1 MPLHV
6 ETSRFEKS
14 RVTRHTLSLYI
25 SVQRS
30 ASRAIFAEGNEREKE
45 RGARISVG
53 GYRFLLPFSSR
64 LPSSFLFPPRANLTV
79 LFRGKMTPRSA
90 GDDGE
95 KWQVG
100 RYHRW
105 KRGNVHYSVG
115 VERFYRFH
123 IAAASLRGIY
133 RLSFFPTFVGII
145 GNISRGRKS
154 YRDTR
159 SIANNTSRPIHE
171 LRQRS

>member
-1 MPLHV
+1 
-6 ETSRFEKS
+6 
-14 RVTRHTLSLYI
+14 
-25 SVQRS
+25 
-30 ASRAIFAEGNEREKE
+30 
-45 RGARISVG
+45 
-53 GYRFLLPFSSR
+53 
-64 LPSSFLFPPRANLTV
+64 
-79 LFRGKMTPRSA
+79 MTPRSA